1 MFRGRATATVAKEA
15 PAGFA
20 AHSSGPGKKEKAPA
34 KPRAPKKEKKKE
46 EEEEEVISID
56 DDGSDDDEPLAA
68 RPAAKGGQKS
78 LLGFLKPGAGGEKP
92 RPKRASV
99 EAAKPVKRK
108 HVLDSDDDEDD
119 EDESEEEDD
128 DDDWA

>member
-20 AHSSGPGKKEKAPA
+20 AHSSGSGKKEKAPA
-34 KPRAPKKEKKKE
+34 KPRAPKKEKEKKK
-46 EEEEEVISID
+46 EEVISID
-56 DDGSDDDEPLAA
+56 DNSSDDDAPLAA
-68 RPAAKGGQKS
+68 RPAAPGGRKS
-78 LLGFLKPGAGGEKP
+78 LQGFLKPGAGGEMP

-108 HVLDSDDDEDD
+108 HVLDSDDDDEED